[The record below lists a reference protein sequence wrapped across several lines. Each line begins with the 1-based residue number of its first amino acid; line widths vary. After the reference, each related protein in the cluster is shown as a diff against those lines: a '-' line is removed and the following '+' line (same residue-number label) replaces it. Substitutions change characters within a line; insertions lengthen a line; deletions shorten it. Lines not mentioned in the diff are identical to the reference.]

1 MNNVIHNVNISL
13 DTYNTILYNTRM
25 DSKKPK
31 RHFLIAEVDR
41 VEKREVKRFARRQKK
56 SVGDVVRNAVR
67 NEIAQ
72 LKREQAA

>member
-1 MNNVIHNVNISL
+1 
-13 DTYNTILYNTRM
+13 M